1 MNAGL
6 IPRMPGDL
14 RISIDSKFKIKL
26 TQALTCLDLSRD
38 DYGPMKLKLSKK
50 FVAESHNCQLF
61 LFSLFIYALK
71 KPVDYI

>member
-50 FVAESHNCQLF
+50 FVAESHNCHLSIVF
-61 LFSLFIYALK
+61 VFTFHLCT
-71 KPVDYI
+71 